1 MSLLLYPP
9 RVHQFIFIFFLFFPF
24 YFSLFVWQKS
34 HRPSRFSPITVS
46 FQTLLLSQNRLH
58 SSLHPQLLSLSNC
71 YFSPFASLLHL
82 HPFTSFHRLL
92 SPLQDLRAALFFFL
106 TGKQIELA
114 ALLLEIFQDKAL
126 LCTYQK
132 VCCMHFTCSMK
143 CLK

>member
-1 MSLLLYPP
+1 MFVILRSPPRASVWGHLHGSSSIYLIINIINKKKFPIIWQMSLLLYPP

-92 SPLQDLRAALFFFL
+92 SPL
-106 TGKQIELA
+106 
-114 ALLLEIFQDKAL
+114 
-126 LCTYQK
+126 
-132 VCCMHFTCSMK
+132 
-143 CLK
+143 